1 MVVENRAGASSSVAA
16 EAVARAVPDG
26 LTLFFGLN
34 AVMLN
39 AAINP
44 A

>member
-1 MVVENRAGASSSVAA
+1 MVENRADASSSVAA
-16 EAVARAVPDG
+16 EAVARAAPDG
-26 LTLFFGLN
+26 LTLFFALN

-39 AAINP
+39 AATNP